1 MPRYKEEEREQVRSE
16 TRQRLLEAAAVEFA
30 RHGYSK
36 ANIDD
41 ISKTAGFAKGTV
53 YNYFPSK
60 SDLML
65 ALIEEMAQVHLD
77 FIAEHVY
84 DEKAADRRLEKFFEA
99 GFSYVSAYLTQ
110 GMVMINN
117 LYGPHAE
124 FKKAMYAAYQPMF
137 ELVSKDIIALGM
149 EQGVFRNVEPVSNA
163 GLVMNIYLGIAS
175 QVNEDGKLW
184 IESGPVADFV
194 AHALRI

>member
-1 MPRYKEEEREQVRSE
+1 MPRYSEEEREQVRSE
-16 TRQRLLEAAAVEFA
+16 TRQRLLKAAAVEFA

-60 SDLML
+60 RELML
-65 ALIEEMAQVHLD
+65 VLIEEMAQVHLEI
-77 FIAEHVY
+77 IAEHVY
-84 DEKAADRRLEKFFEA
+84 QEQAAERRLEKFFEA

-117 LYGPHAE
+117 LYGPHIE
-124 FKKAMYAAYQPMF
+124 FKQAMYTAYQPMF
-137 ELVSKDIIALGM
+137 ELVSRDIIGLGIK
-149 EQGVFRNVEPVSNA
+149 QGIFRKIEPVSTA

-184 IESGPVADFV
+184 IEYGPVSDFV
-194 AHALRI
+194 SHALHK

>member
-1 MPRYKEEEREQVRSE
+1 MPRYSEEEREQVRSE
-16 TRQRLLEAAAVEFA
+16 TRQRLLEAAALEFA

-41 ISKTAGFAKGTV
+41 ISKKAGFAKGTI

-60 SDLML
+60 RQLML
-65 ALIEEMAQVHLD
+65 ELIEEMAQVHLE
-77 FIAEHVY
+77 FIAERVY
-84 DEKAADRRLEKFFEA
+84 PEQAADRRLEKFFEA
-99 GFSYVSAYLTQ
+99 GFSYVEAYLTQ

-117 LYGPHAE
+117 LYGPDTD
-124 FKKAMYAAYQPMF
+124 FKQALYAVYQPMF
-137 ELVSKDIIALGM
+137 GLVSQDIIALGIG
-149 EQGVFRNVEPVSNA
+149 QGIFRKVEPIPTA

-184 IESGPVADFV
+184 IQSGLVADFV
-194 AHALRI
+194 THALRK